1 MWKLSTDIC
10 IAMDSPVAGYENN
23 APGTNKTIPLYIAR
37 AKFNGGIHPGK
48 LVYGFGM
55 HIPWGGAEHVCREFE
70 VYVGPVKWVRVKGH
84 EIPPGAVQAGREA
97 DGKLLYVARANFPNG
112 LFLGK
117 AGTHLRKGGSISYQ
131 GKEWDVDDY
140 EVLVAE

>member
-23 APGTNKTIPLYIAR
+23 APGTNKAIPLFIIR
-37 AKFNGGIHPGK
+37 AKFNGGVHPGK
-48 LVYGFGM
+48 LVYGFGA

-70 VYVGPVKWVRVKGH
+70 VYVGPVKWVHVKGH
-84 EIPPGAVQAGREA
+84 DIPKNAIQAGNEA
-97 DGKLLYVARANFPNG
+97 DGKPLYVARAKFPNG
-112 LFLGK
+112 LFVGK
-117 AGTHLRKGGSISYQ
+117 AGAHLRKGGSISYQ

-140 EVLVAE
+140 EVLIAG